1 MVAIVGP
8 AMGIVFWVGV
18 GRPAMDGGFVV
29 IGWQVREGVFGRVVG
44 RYANDFWC
52 NQTLKNVFHVI
63 FWLYNRKPIIFPEN
77 VFD

>member
-1 MVAIVGP
+1 
-8 AMGIVFWVGV
+8 
-18 GRPAMDGGFVV
+18 
-29 IGWQVREGVFGRVVG
+29 VVG